1 MCPASPGCRVWQ
13 NPELTYQMR
22 SAMSC
27 STKAKLVFFE
37 ILYVHGLNE
46 KEKPVHVKGG
56 FDSMI
61 I

>member
-1 MCPASPGCRVWQ
+1 
-13 NPELTYQMR
+13 MR
-22 SAMSC
+22 SATSC

-37 ILYVHGLNE
+37 ISYVHGLNE
-46 KEKPVHVKGG
+46 KEKPLHVKGG